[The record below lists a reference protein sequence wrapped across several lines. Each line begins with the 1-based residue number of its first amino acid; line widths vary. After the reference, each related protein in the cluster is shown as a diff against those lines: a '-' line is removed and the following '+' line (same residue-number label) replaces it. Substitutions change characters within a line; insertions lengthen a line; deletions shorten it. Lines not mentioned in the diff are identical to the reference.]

1 MLNYIKM
8 DLYRMFRMKSFLV
21 IGFVLIMGTFFTTS
35 MSVLDY
41 NAMKEE
47 TEKNLQSYE
56 QEMQSDE
63 EPVNLGMD
71 VTLPTRPGQMV
82 TVYDQIYAN
91 FHGKFIA
98 LFMVIFAVLFS
109 ASDLSSGYIKN
120 IGGQMKNRG
129 SLILSKAAALFVYTV
144 LTMFFYLIVQTAAQA
159 ICFRNLEMG
168 PLKGLMIYLS
178 VQALLHYAL
187 LLICMAVTVITRNK
201 VFSMAFAVLVC
212 MNVMI
217 ILYSTI
223 DKVIEKLGI
232 ENFNLIRYTVTG
244 RMSLLSM
251 SPSAEGC
258 ERAVLTAVL
267 FGLAVTALSSRIFR
281 KRDI

>member
-91 FHGKFIA
+91 LHGKFIA

-144 LTMFFYLIVQTAAQA
+144 LTMLFYLIVQTAAQA

-178 VQALLHYAL
+178 FQALLHYAL